1 MYPLG
6 KQFEVDYSKARNDSK
21 AYVKGNRYRF
31 TVITE
36 RVIRLEYSL
45 DGNFVDSPTQIILN
59 RNFGLPEFTIRQ
71 NATFLEITTKYFRL
85 SYMKEQPFTGSNI
98 DPMKN
103 LKITLLNVNDKD
115 KERDWYYGNPEAR
128 NMNGNIVSEDFKLD
142 NKNSRGLFSLEGF
155 ASLDDSNS
163 MIIEKDG
170 TLSNRVGKSIDIYV
184 FMYGNQFN
192 LALNDYFKMTGF
204 PPLLPRYAFGNWWSR
219 NISYDDKSLDELL
232 KTFDKKKIPISV
244 LILDKDWHI
253 RDYNNKTNLN
263 TGFTFNNKLFS
274 DPKKDDR
281 KCS

>member
-1 MYPLG
+1 MLMIKIKKEIGIMVIEYKKVFGMYPLG

-115 KERDWYYGNPEAR
+115 KERDWYYGN
-128 NMNGNIVSEDFKLD
+128 
-142 NKNSRGLFSLEGF
+142 
-155 ASLDDSNS
+155 
-163 MIIEKDG
+163 
-170 TLSNRVGKSIDIYV
+170 RV
-184 FMYGNQFN
+184 
-192 LALNDYFKMTGF
+192 
-204 PPLLPRYAFGNWWSR
+204 
-219 NISYDDKSLDELL
+219 
-232 KTFDKKKIPISV
+232 
-244 LILDKDWHI
+244 
-253 RDYNNKTNLN
+253 
-263 TGFTFNNKLFS
+263 
-274 DPKKDDR
+274 
-281 KCS
+281 